1 MSVQGF
7 TVYDMVARGAAL
19 HGAAP
24 AVIQAEH
31 TLSFREF
38 KARVDALAGGLA
50 ALGIG
55 AGDRI
60 AILAQNDVAYF
71 VLYGA
76 CARQGIL
83 AYPINWRLTAEEVA
97 RVLERAS
104 PKMMVA
110 DASTLAVMAG
120 WPESKRQVPHWYQFG
135 SSAAA
140 GFKPF
145 DSLFASSGDVAPGA
159 VSTDHPF
166 AAISTAAV
174 DVVPRGAVL
183 THGNVIA
190 ANLTAMAAMGI
201 SAADR
206 YLLALP
212 LFHITA
218 LGLSL
223 AHMHAGGASVLVPR
237 FDAEE
242 AVRLIDRH
250 GITHVSDFPP
260 VLLSLLDAAAKQGSR
275 LASLRHVSGLD
286 APQTIER
293 LHAETGAQFW
303 TGFGQSETSG
313 FVSIQRVK
321 ERPGAAGRPVPLSQ
335 VAIVDDYDRPAPTGT
350 AGEIVVRGPL
360 VFQGYFDQP
369 DVTAYTFRNGW
380 HHTGDVGRFDDDGF
394 LHYVKR
400 KPEKEL
406 IKPGGEN
413 VYPAEVE
420 TVIMQMAGVSGVCV
434 YGIPDARWGEAIKAV
449 VEVAGSRYSAE
460 QVSDFVASRIARFKR
475 PHVVVFTETV
485 PRTAEGA
492 VDRDAVKAQWGDTR

>member
-7 TVYDMVARGAAL
+7 IVYDMIARGAAL

-24 AVIQAEH
+24 AIIYGEH
-31 TLSFREF
+31 ALSFREF

-55 AGDRI
+55 ADDRI
-60 AILAQNDVAYF
+60 AILAQNDAAYF

-110 DASTLAVMAG
+110 DASTLGVVAG

-145 DSLFASSGDVAPGA
+145 DSLFASSGDVAPAA
-159 VSTDHPF
+159 VSPDHPF

-183 THGNVIA
+183 THGNV
-190 ANLTAMAAMGI
+190 T
-201 SAADR
+201 AADR

-286 APQTIER
+286 APQTIQR

-313 FVSIQRVK
+313 FVSVQRVAD
-321 ERPGAAGRPVPLSQ
+321 RPGAAGRPVPLCQ
-335 VAIVDDYDRPAPTGT
+335 LAVVDDYDRPVAVGT
-350 AGEIVVRGPL
+350 PGEIVVRGPL
-360 VFQGYFDQP
+360 VFQGYFAQP

-380 HHTGDVGRFDDDGF
+380 HHTGDVGRLDADGY
-394 LHYVKR
+394 LYYVKR

-420 TVIMQMAGVSGVCV
+420 TVIMQMAGVSGACV
-434 YGIPDARWGEAIKAV
+434 YGIPDVRWGEAIKAV
-449 VEVAGSRYSAE
+449 VEVAPAGRYTAHD
-460 QVSDFVASRIARFKR
+460 VSEFV
-475 PHVVVFTETV
+475 
-485 PRTAEGA
+485 G
-492 VDRDAVKAQWGDTR
+492 

>member
-7 TVYDMVARGAAL
+7 TVYDMIARGAAL

-38 KARVDALAGGLA
+38 KARVDALAAGLA
-50 ALGIG
+50 TLGIG

-60 AILAQNDVAYF
+60 AILAQNATAYF

-110 DASTLAVMAG
+110 DASTLAVVAG

-145 DSLFASSGDVAPGA
+145 DSLFASSGDVAPAA
-159 VSTDHPF
+159 VSPDHPF

-223 AHMHAGGASVLVPR
+223 AHMRAGGGASHRPS
-237 FDAEE
+237 
-242 AVRLIDRH
+242 RH
-250 GITHVSDFPP
+250 H
-260 VLLSLLDAAAKQGSR
+260 SR
-275 LASLRHVSGLD
+275 LGL
-286 APQTIER
+286 
-293 LHAETGAQFW
+293 
-303 TGFGQSETSG
+303 S
-313 FVSIQRVK
+313 
-321 ERPGAAGRPVPLSQ
+321 PGAPEPAGCRSQAGQPPREPAPRVGAGRAADHRAAPRGDGRPVL
-335 VAIVDDYDRPAPTGT
+335 DGLRPVGD
-350 AGEIVVRGPL
+350 ERVREHPAREG
-360 VFQGYFDQP
+360 
-369 DVTAYTFRNGW
+369 A
-380 HHTGDVGRFDDDGF
+380 
-394 LHYVKR
+394 
-400 KPEKEL
+400 
-406 IKPGGEN
+406 PGGGG
-413 VYPAEVE
+413 P
-420 TVIMQMAGVSGVCV
+420 
-434 YGIPDARWGEAIKAV
+434 
-449 VEVAGSRYSAE
+449 SRAPE
-460 QVSDFVASRIARFKR
+460 PGGHR
-475 PHVVVFTETV
+475 
-485 PRTAEGA
+485 G
-492 VDRDAVKAQWGDTR
+492 